1 MTTSRHK
8 RQAGITLIELL
19 IGMTITTVISAML
32 ITSWIA
38 LSDSYSFTTRDTKAR
53 EYARDGVRRLSRE
66 IRAAEAV
73 PGYAPIRRASSF
85 SIQFTTLFNDAGA
98 ADVLNTSPILVG
110 YRLRTGTTPGVYD
123 LWRIKDTDGNGA
135 VSLYTTDSK
144 FKVASYV
151 VRDYT
156 APIFQY
162 YYYDSTGRLALWNS
176 TMPTSE
182 IVSVKIRLLIDLNP
196 GKSPNR
202 TEIVTTV
209 QPRNSRQF

>member
-1 MTTSRHK
+1 MTTRRHK

-73 PGYAPIRRASSF
+73 PGYAPIRRAGSF

-98 ADVLNTSPILVG
+98 ADVLNTSPVLVG
-110 YRLRTGTTPGVYD
+110 YRLRTGTMPGAYD
-123 LWRIKDTDGNGA
+123 LWRIKDTDGNGS
-135 VSLYTTDSK
+135 VSLYTTDTK

-151 VRDYT
+151 VRRLRGADLPVLLLRQPPAGSRSGTVPCRPVTSSRSRSGCSSTSTQASRRT
-156 APIFQY
+156 AP
-162 YYYDSTGRLALWNS
+162 R
-176 TMPTSE
+176 
-182 IVSVKIRLLIDLNP
+182 
-196 GKSPNR
+196 
-202 TEIVTTV
+202 
-209 QPRNSRQF
+209 